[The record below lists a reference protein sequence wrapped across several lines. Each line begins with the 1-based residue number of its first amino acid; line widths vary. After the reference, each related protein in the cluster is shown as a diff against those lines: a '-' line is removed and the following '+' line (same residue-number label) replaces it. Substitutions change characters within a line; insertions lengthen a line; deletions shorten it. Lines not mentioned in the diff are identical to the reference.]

1 MVVPFLA
8 VATFFGVVVTLGA
21 RWRRRSFHFHFVLPR
36 CPWLLLLTL
45 ALQTI
50 WVRWLSYHGQSA
62 LSFAWILPLSYG
74 PILVFAALNIKYAW
88 IRVIALGAALN
99 MAVMLL
105 NGGTMPAPAGLG
117 AHEVPAGTTV
127 ERLIPGSKDRAV
139 RDDGAVALAPLIDRY
154 IVTLPGGQQRL
165 ASIGDFVALAGAF
178 LGLLSAISVQR
189 GGTSYDAER
198 ARGHLRLPG

>member
-8 VATFFGVVVTLGA
+8 VATIFGAVVTLGA
-21 RWRRRSFHFHFVLPR
+21 RWRRRSFRFHFVLPR
-36 CPWLLLLTL
+36 YPWLLLLTL

-50 WVRWLSYHGQSA
+50 WIRWLSYRGPSA
-62 LSFAWILPLSYG
+62 LAFAWILPLSYG

-117 AHEVPAGTTV
+117 AHGVAAGTTE

-139 RDDGAVALAPLIDRY
+139 RDDGAVVLAPLIDRY

-165 ASIGDFVALAGAF
+165 ASVGDFVALAGAF
-178 LGLLSAISVQR
+178 LGLLSAISIQG